1 MKGVKISFLLL
12 FALVLL
18 VPLAAFRREP
28 GVVSEI
34 DNRMLQENPFDPEE
48 RAKGGDLTVKLENYV
63 RDRIG
68 FRDDMILGY
77 TVLNDRV
84 FGKMV
89 HPSYCY
95 GKEGWVYVRPSPPA
109 SDRDYCTTFAD
120 MVVQVWDYCEARDVP
135 FLFVWE
141 PMKETVLSKYL
152 PVGVNHDRRGSE
164 IILSYLEEK
173 GVPVLDMTALL
184 RERAEC
190 GEIVFN
196 REYDAFHWNELGGFY
211 VGNAILQEMKKD
223 FPCVHINT
231 LDEFRILEKLET
243 SLPTSKFPIYETVP
257 LLEAKAD
264 ESVNTKDAYAAE
276 LRLDGNYRSFG
287 YYVNSSQQTE
297 NSPRTLMFQ
306 GSHMNGYGYKFLKNA
321 LGEYI
326 FIHNYQN
333 ILNFDYYFSVFQPEY
348 VIFEVAESPLRVTSY
363 FNYERM
369 KEAFLPPALNAI
381 QETAGEP
388 EVLALS
394 GVSVQQGEALTVISW
409 AGGDGSE
416 SCVWAEL
423 GDTVFDLR
431 RSEAGGWEVTVKNE
445 VWDQYGDSLRIAAL
459 AGEILREYQ

>member
-95 GKEGWVYVRPSPPA
+95 GKEGYVFFKMGPPVEYGPFYEA
-109 SDRDYCTTFAD
+109 FAGMIKKMQDYCAE
-120 MVVQVWDYCEARDVP
+120 QSVP
-135 FLFVWE
+135 FLFVFE
-141 PMKETVLSKYL
+141 PSKTTVLQRYL
-152 PVGVNHDRRGSE
+152 PAGVRYDNSWVDRF
-164 IILSYLEEK
+164 LEELNAL
-173 GVPVLDMTALL
+173 GIHYVDNRIVLQEKTDA
-184 RERAEC
+184 
-190 GEIVFN
+190 GEAVFN
-196 REYDAFHWNELGGFY
+196 QQYDAGHWNDLGAFY
-211 VGNAILQEMKKD
+211 GVNAILKELQKD
-223 FPCVHINT
+223 FSGIHVNT
-231 LDEFRILEKLET
+231 MEEIVISEELQT
-243 SLPTSKFPIYETVP
+243 SLPVSQFPIHEMTPVFTFPALEYEDLSGAYSDEVRRSKSYSGFAYTVNRRR
-257 LLEAKAD
+257 EAAG
-264 ESVNTKDAYAAE
+264 A
-276 LRLDGNYRSFG
+276 
-287 YYVNSSQQTE
+287 
-297 NSPRTLMFQ
+297 PRMLVFQ
-306 GSHMNGYGYKFLKNA
+306 GSYMNGKGWKFLQNG
-321 LGEYI
+321 LGEYVY
-326 FIHNYQN
+326 IHNYEN
-333 ILNFDYYFSVFQPEY
+333 VMDFDYYFNIFRPEC
-348 VIFEVAESPLRVTSY
+348 VIFEVTEYALTPRY
-363 FNYERM
+363 FNLERI
-369 KEAFLPPALNAI
+369 EAMSLSQALDAVR
-381 QETAGEP
+381 ETAGEP
-388 EVLALS
+388 EVFALS